1 VNIYPRGGNCSGSR
15 EPDGRCR
22 DAVLVHRSE
31 PSPAFLGDAT
41 TVGGRFLSQA
51 VRAMM
56 RVPTLAAINAAE
68 LRLLQSK
75 RNVRQSV
82 DRTRSALRAAVVR
95 PSTLVLVALLS
106 GISAFLVSH
115 LLRPAVNSVPNS
127 TDSTIRAPSYSL
139 VRTFVSMY
147 GARVLAC
154 ALQLGVAAWKQS
166 GSRVN
171 ANMPSTSAQGDS
183 TTSKRDH

>member
-1 VNIYPRGGNCSGSR
+1 
-15 EPDGRCR
+15 
-22 DAVLVHRSE
+22 
-31 PSPAFLGDAT
+31 
-41 TVGGRFLSQA
+41 
-51 VRAMM
+51 M

-166 GSRVN
+166 GVARQCQH
-171 ANMPSTSAQGDS
+171 AEHFGPRRFHDLQARPLS
-183 TTSKRDH
+183 TTVPVRVSMALDERQGFPRKLQPDGEMQ